1 MLIIILVI
9 LGFFLF
15 YSVVSQEWYGRPGY
29 APSETI
35 VTTAEGVLITV
46 VLCVP
51 VSLWVILIDKKAK
64 RWEKILL
71 VVGIIAASFVFFLFG
86 FWASVDSQWW
96 QNNAGNST
104 VAKNLSVVTDYLF
117 VTAVILACAVV
128 LVFLVQ
134 YIDEVV
140 LERPGPFPANK
151 TEQRKPMPLK
161 LAVSSHQTKVYR
173 ENNQTKS
180 LQNPVLHSGNRV
192 ILYLSS

>member
-1 MLIIILVI
+1 MLVI

-46 VLCVP
+46 VLCVS

-64 RWEKILL
+64 RWEKTLL
-71 VVGIIAASFVFFLFG
+71 VVGTIVASFVFLLFSS
-86 FWASVDSQWW
+86 WASMDSQWW

-104 VAKNLSVVTDYLF
+104 VAKNLSVVADCLF
-117 VTAVILACAVV
+117 VIAVILACAVV

-134 YIDEVV
+134 FLDELV
-140 LERPGPFPANK
+140 LERPGPFPADK
-151 TEQRKPMPLK
+151 IEQGKPMSPK
-161 LAVSSHQTKVYR
+161 LTVSSKH
-173 ENNQTKS
+173 
-180 LQNPVLHSGNRV
+180 
-192 ILYLSS
+192 